1 MVALGPG
8 LPPSCS
14 GAGMPAPLPGEE
26 VQGSRTVPK
35 PPGPLPHMILA
46 LALALCMSA
55 GIAISCCGGGGACG
69 GPLPGQPRTCL
80 RGTPSAAGPQLFG
93 TLPTIDSDPAPV
105 PVSDRRHCHRLLLQ
119 WPRSVIPTR
128 YMMGGACYSRGLLS
142 RLVPAEAECLTC
154 TQPPFGTRRR
164 FTSAAAQ
171 ARRSVASVIHSL
183 VHSRGR

>member
-1 MVALGPG
+1 MVALG
-8 LPPSCS
+8 LDRPPARS
-14 GAGMPAPLPGEE
+14 GAGVPAPSYGEE
-26 VQGSRTVPK
+26 AQGSRTMPQ
-35 PPGPLPHMILA
+35 PPGPPPYMILA
-46 LALALCMSA
+46 LCVSA